1 MCYAPRRSYKR
12 YFLLPDKSNGHRVTS
27 STSLNRFF
35 KHSSIYAFGSILNR
49 AAAFLLLPI
58 YTNYLTVAE
67 YGALELFYVI
77 ATVVSGLLSVGIAH
91 ATLRFYFEYESEAER
106 HSVVTT
112 NLTVSLLITATGAL
126 LVSFWH
132 EPLARHVMGGAEYS
146 RGVLIVLATL
156 VLELSSQVSLAYL
169 RVKEY
174 SKLFVL
180 IMFLKLVLQF
190 AANTYFVVFRHAGIE
205 GVLTGNL
212 MAVAFGWVFLTIFVL
227 RECAYRFEWSKAV
240 PVLKYSFPFLLSTIT
255 GLISANIDRF
265 LINSMLSLQALGIYA
280 LALKF
285 SGLLDNLIGEPF
297 NRSYG
302 AYRFSIMKRADATAI
317 QMRIVRFLL
326 MGLVALGLGIVY
338 FAHDLLVVMSDKAY
352 WPAADILPFLVIG
365 SLLSVINY
373 PMQTGIFYEK
383 KTRYVFYIGLMAA
396 IISSLANFIFIRWF
410 GLIGACAAQMVTA
423 GAVLYVTNRISQQYF
438 NVRYEYSRLLA
449 IVAVTV
455 IFYLLSLPLMNQPI
469 YWSVP
474 LKLLLYGGFV
484 ASLLYT
490 GGLHRAEIAWLHAT
504 LRRKFRRSPK
514 SA

>member
-1 MCYAPRRSYKR
+1 M
-12 YFLLPDKSNGHRVTS
+12 TS
-27 STSLNRFF
+27 STSLGGFF

-58 YTNYLTVAE
+58 YTNYLSVAE

-91 ATLRFYFEYESEAER
+91 ATLRFYFEYETETER
-106 HSVVTT
+106 NAVVTT
-112 NLTVSLLITATGAL
+112 NLTVSLLITSAGAL

-132 EPLARHVMGGAEYS
+132 EPLARYVMGNPEYS

-169 RVKEY
+169 RAKEY
-174 SKLFVL
+174 SKLFVI
-180 IMFLKLVLQF
+180 IMFFKLVLQF

-212 MAVAFGWVFLTIFVL
+212 LAVAFGWIILTIFVL
-227 RECAYRFEWSKAV
+227 RQCPYCFEWSKAV

-265 LINSMLSLQALGIYA
+265 LINSLLSLQALGIYA

-302 AYRFSIMKRADATAI
+302 AYRFSIMKRADAAAV
-317 QMRIVRFLL
+317 QMRIVRYLL
-326 MGLVALGLGIVY
+326 MGLTALGLGIVY
-338 FAHDLLVVMSDKAY
+338 FAHDLLVIMSDKAY
-352 WPAADILPFLVIG
+352 WPAADILPLLVLG
-365 SLLSVINY
+365 SLLQVINY

-383 KTRYVFYIGLMAA
+383 KTRYVFYIGLLAA
-396 IISSLANFIFIRWF
+396 VVSSAANFVLIRWL
-410 GLIGACAAQMVTA
+410 GILGACGAQVVTA
-423 GAVLYVTNRISQQYF
+423 GAVLYITNRISQRYF
-438 NVRYEYSRLLA
+438 SVRYEYPRLFA
-449 IVAVTV
+449 ILLVTV
-455 IFYLLSLPLMNQPI
+455 IFYLLSLPLMNQSL

-474 LKLLLYGGFV
+474 LKLLLYAGF
-484 ASLLYT
+484 L
-490 GGLHRAEIAWLHAT
+490 AT
-504 LRRKFRRSPK
+504 LIYSGALQRTEISWLRSKLYAPFQR
-514 SA
+514 SASKA